1 MRTRSGQTIPVSL
14 SGSQITTDDP
24 QFQGTI
30 FVARN
35 ITERKRAERRI
46 RYLARYDAL
55 TKMPNRMQ
63 FQHLLQ
69 QAIARARRNDT
80 RLALLYLDMDRF
92 KEIND
97 TFGHAAG
104 DRTLEML
111 SERLTRACRRKPSS
125 GGSRATSSRLFIEGF
140 AASRQPRHASRS
152 LARMRARRSL
162 QGLLRRPAGSIP
174 DGEHRRRL
182 LSEGRRERHRP
193 DPQRRRR
200 DVPLQAER
208 RQHASRSIR
217 PT

>member
-1 MRTRSGQTIPVSL
+1 MSL

-55 TKMPNRMQ
+55 TKVPNRMQ

-69 QAIARARRNDT
+69 QAIARARRNET

-104 DRTLEML
+104 DRTLEIL
-111 SERLTRACRRKPSS
+111 TERLTRSLPQETVRRPARRRRVRAVRRR
-125 GGSRATSSRLFIEGF
+125 SRRRR
-140 AASRQPRHASRS
+140 RQPRHRRRSSRAACSPKSASAFQLQASTKCSSPRSIGIAFCPRDAENVIDLIRNADAAMYHSKQNGGNSASRS
-152 LARMRARRSL
+152 T
-162 QGLLRRPAGSIP
+162 
-174 DGEHRRRL
+174 RRR
-182 LSEGRRERHRP
+182 
-193 DPQRRRR
+193 
-200 DVPLQAER
+200 
-208 RQHASRSIR
+208 
-217 PT
+217 